1 MSTLSSFVDDVLA
14 DVDAAKQT
22 KLAEHTVVSELAA
35 QPTSDLAN
43 QLLKLASDIR
53 SQPTTLSYADL
64 TQFMR
69 GTGNG

>member
-1 MSTLSSFVDDVLA
+1 MSTLSSYVDDVLA
-14 DVDAAKQT
+14 DVAAAKQT
-22 KLAEHTVVSELAA
+22 KLAEHIVVSELATL
-35 QPTSDLAN
+35 PTSDLAN

-53 SQPTTLSYADL
+53 SQSTTLSYADL

>member
-1 MSTLSSFVDDVLA
+1 MSTLSSYVDDILA

-22 KLAEHTVVSELAA
+22 KLAEHTIVSELATL
-35 QPTSDLAN
+35 PTSDLAN

-53 SQPTTLSYADL
+53 SQSTTLSYADL

>member
-1 MSTLSSFVDDVLA
+1 MRKLSSFVDDVLA
-14 DVDAAKQT
+14 DVEAAKQT

-35 QPTSDLAN
+35 LPTSDLAN

-53 SQPTTLSYADL
+53 NQPTTLSYADL

>member
-1 MSTLSSFVDDVLA
+1 MSTLSSYVDDVLA

-22 KLAEHTVVSELAA
+22 KLAEHTIVSELATL
-35 QPTSDLAN
+35 PTSDLAN

-53 SQPTTLSYADL
+53 SQSTTLSYADL